1 LTPPPLRA
9 GDKVRLVSPAS
20 STDREFILQRARIL
34 ESWGLKVD
42 FGEHAF
48 KKLSYLA
55 GTDEERLSDL
65 NAAFSDPEVRA
76 IYTTGGGK
84 GSYRIADGI
93 DFDAVRRDP
102 KFLIGF
108 SDINI
113 LHLCLW
119 KHCRLISVHGALYNP
134 AGPLGETEECL
145 RQVLMTAEPIIVRAR
160 EEEATSTLTTTGR
173 AAGRLLGGN
182 YTMMATA
189 AGWALPSLAGAILLI
204 EGNGEWQGEIDRRL
218 TMLRKAGH
226 FDGLAGIAVG
236 QFAGF
241 KFNVVELLRDH
252 LDRLGVPIL
261 GGLPLGHGDEPL
273 SVPIGAMATFDTVSR
288 ELVVRPD

>member
-1 LTPPPLRA
+1 
-9 GDKVRLVSPAS
+9 
-20 STDREFILQRARIL
+20 
-34 ESWGLKVD
+34 
-42 FGEHAF
+42 
-48 KKLSYLA
+48 
-55 GTDEERLSDL
+55 
-65 NAAFSDPEVRA
+65 
-76 IYTTGGGK
+76 
-84 GSYRIADGI
+84 
-93 DFDAVRRDP
+93 
-102 KFLIGF
+102 
-108 SDINI
+108 
-113 LHLCLW
+113 
-119 KHCRLISVHGALYNP
+119 
-134 AGPLGETEECL
+134 
-145 RQVLMTAEPIIVRAR
+145 
-160 EEEATSTLTTTGR
+160 
-173 AAGRLLGGN
+173 
-182 YTMMATA
+182 
-189 AGWALPSLAGAILLI
+189 LLI